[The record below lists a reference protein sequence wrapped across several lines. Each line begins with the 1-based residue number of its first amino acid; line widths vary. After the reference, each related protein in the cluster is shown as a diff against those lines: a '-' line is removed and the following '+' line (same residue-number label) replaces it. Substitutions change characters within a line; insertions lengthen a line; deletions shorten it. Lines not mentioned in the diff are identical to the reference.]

1 MAKYLDL
8 NGVKRLAGQLWGKVK
23 TLAAGKEDIRPLSYV
38 TITMNNSTS
47 TLNFGRN
54 YFVATAS
61 TAVTSASLNL
71 KLPTD
76 WKTIPNMPAMD
87 IFLKSTSG
95 AKFTVVSAEGFG
107 IYKTKDFS
115 LLNTKTGAHL
125 RVTFFHE
132 TGSSTGTMVCEVNQ
146 MV

>member
-8 NGVKRLAGQLWGKVK
+8 NGVKRLVGQLWAKVK

-61 TAVTSASLNL
+61 TAVTSARLSL
-71 KLPTD
+71 KLPTN

-95 AKFTVVSAEGFG
+95 AKFTVVSAEGKRG
-107 IYKTKDFS
+107 HTC
-115 LLNTKTGAHL
+115 G
-125 RVTFFHE
+125 
-132 TGSSTGTMVCEVNQ
+132 
-146 MV
+146 

>member
-8 NGVKRLAGQLWGKVK
+8 NGVKRLVGQLWAKVK

-61 TAVTSASLNL
+61 TAVTSARLSL
-71 KLPTD
+71 KLPTN

-95 AKFTVVSAEGFG
+95 AGFG

-132 TGSSTGTMVCEVNQ
+132 MGSSTGTMVCEVNQ